1 MIRGPAHATACAS
14 CALPPL
20 FNTPATPHAPCV
32 ARTPPS
38 VKMAFNARSKKIV
51 KERGLAPD
59 EFEESVAQVGIAAPC
74 KRLQAEKPGRHFH
87 MVAAP

>member
-1 MIRGPAHATACAS
+1 MRPVLS
-14 CALPPL
+14 
-20 FNTPATPHAPCV
+20 
-32 ARTPPS
+32 RTPPS

-74 KRLQAEKPGRHFH
+74 KRP
-87 MVAAP
+87 